1 MPKLDST
8 FWFAVDS
15 VGHVASFAPGRRGA
29 VPGNA
34 LTADSLAA
42 FLIGATGMAQK
53 LAATLPASWPA
64 SQAPARTPERCVL
77 AVDDAVR
84 GYRDAE
90 SLALLRAL
98 EPDVSVLR
106 ASGPRL
112 LATKFPLDEA
122 QSRAL
127 LGARVTLGL
136 WSGSAVADLLA
147 HAAAVPNY
155 AYEHE
160 GADAPPGLY
169 RRVAVPEVPLDVRVL
184 PDEARVGIQTKRRGP
199 TSAQNCATPKGT
211 MAKRKRRA
219 GSTETVGVS
228 LDASTRQKLKALAAA
243 RHDGNVSALIAEMTE
258 EAVRKAAFERA
269 WQWYGG
275 PEPTEGARAR
285 IDAELEEGWALS
297 RKRAAKKTSRR
308 RKAA

>member
-29 VPGNA
+29 VPSNA

-42 FLIGATGMAQK
+42 FLIRATGMAQK

-90 SLALLRAL
+90 SLALLQAL
-98 EPDVSVLR
+98 GRDAVVLR

-112 LATKFPLDEA
+112 LATKVPLDEA

-127 LGARVTLGL
+127 LGAGVTLGL
-136 WSGSAVADLLA
+136 WSGSAVADQVA
-147 HAAAVPNY
+147 QAAAAPNY

-184 PDEARVGIQTKRRGP
+184 PDEARVGIQTARTPVRFSERSSLDVTALFADASVDLVAAPP
-199 TSAQNCATPKGT
+199 TGDDESYVVDQ
-211 MAKRKRRA
+211 
-219 GSTETVGVS
+219 VGVDRS
-228 LDASTRQKLKALAAA
+228 LDTGPSRAVGLGLALLCLA
-243 RHDGNVSALIAEMTE
+243 
-258 EAVRKAAFERA
+258 
-269 WQWYGG
+269 
-275 PEPTEGARAR
+275 GATTVLLLGRC
-285 IDAELEEGWALS
+285 
-297 RKRAAKKTSRR
+297 
-308 RKAA
+308 